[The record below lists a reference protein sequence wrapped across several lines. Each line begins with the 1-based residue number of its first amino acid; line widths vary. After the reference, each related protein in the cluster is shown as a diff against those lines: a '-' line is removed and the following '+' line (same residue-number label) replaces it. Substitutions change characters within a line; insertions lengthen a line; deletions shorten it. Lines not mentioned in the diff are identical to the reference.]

1 MKKTIS
7 IMLTLLMTMVFTA
20 CADTPSQVKD
30 DMSAYRDDSRN
41 KSDETDFTY
50 IPISELSENVE
61 AALNGSYSQFSI
73 SDKIK
78 FVQPDELHIMSFE
91 KSTNAIKN
99 YEKAMALFFSAEELA
114 SQNVVTQFDE
124 NNKYYMIQNE
134 PDKMYCCVAE
144 RGFIAAL
151 RPETFDI
158 SFSYNEPNVKIYHA
172 DRSDDLSDEYE
183 LEDGKHSVAEAV
195 DYVNNWFEANYG
207 QFSPDFDYKV
217 ETIIVRKHEEG
228 YLYQILVH
236 ALYKGVPLDSYTRAA
251 EKPDGTNVPKMTNLD
266 YGVSIQIVRSDEIS
280 SFTNGGCIIK
290 PVEVEAVDKC
300 ISLDSALRF
309 CEDKF
314 SNFKDITISDID
326 IMYTLIPVYE
336 PVPDEPD
343 KQELVRYD
351 SRPVWEFVIDV
362 DPTEFIK
369 EGEVNTRGDVRK
381 YIYIDMI
388 TGELKY
394 DFEVRRY

>member
-1 MKKTIS
+1 
-7 IMLTLLMTMVFTA
+7 MVFDVGEQLVVFLLV
-20 CADTPSQVKD
+20 CCHRIDDSGSQVYRGLVSEAIRKD
-30 DMSAYRDDSRN
+30 IHTRNRRIGARGSRQERRPVQTMHMLEIVVRVFQNLAVPFEGSA
-41 KSDETDFTY
+41 
-50 IPISELSENVE
+50 
-61 AALNGSYSQFSI
+61 G
-73 SDKIK
+73 
-78 FVQPDELHIMSFE
+78 
-91 KSTNAIKN
+91 
-99 YEKAMALFFSAEELA
+99 
-114 SQNVVTQFDE
+114 
-124 NNKYYMIQNE
+124 E
-134 PDKMYCCVAE
+134 PD
-144 RGFIAAL
+144 FDAAVL
-151 RPETFDI
+151 
-158 SFSYNEPNVKIYHA
+158 EP

>member
-266 YGVSIQIVRSDEIS
+266 YGVSIQIVR
-280 SFTNGGCIIK
+280 
-290 PVEVEAVDKC
+290 
-300 ISLDSALRF
+300 
-309 CEDKF
+309 
-314 SNFKDITISDID
+314 
-326 IMYTLIPVYE
+326 
-336 PVPDEPD
+336 
-343 KQELVRYD
+343 
-351 SRPVWEFVIDV
+351 
-362 DPTEFIK
+362 
-369 EGEVNTRGDVRK
+369 
-381 YIYIDMI
+381 
-388 TGELKY
+388 
-394 DFEVRRY
+394 

>member
-1 MKKTIS
+1 MRKVILSILTI
-7 IMLTLLMTMVFTA
+7 IVVVFVTA
-20 CADTPSQVKD
+20 CAETPSQVMD
-30 DMSAYRDDSRN
+30 DMSAYHEDNRDEI
-41 KSDETDFTY
+41 DELDFTY
-50 IPISELSENVE
+50 IPVSELSNNVE
-61 AALNGSYSQFSI
+61 AALSGAYSQFTI
-73 SDKIK
+73 SDKVK

-91 KSTNAIKN
+91 KSTNAIEN
-99 YEKAMALFFSAEELA
+99 YEKAMALFFSAEELQ
-114 SQNVVTQFDE
+114 SQNVVAQFDE

-134 PDKMYCCVAE
+134 PDKMYCCVEE

-158 SFSYNEPNVKIYHA
+158 SFSYSEPNVKIYHA

-183 LEDGKHSVAEAV
+183 LKDGKHSVAEAV
-195 DYVNNWFEANYG
+195 DYVNNWFEANYT

-217 ETIIVRKHEEG
+217 ETVIVRKHEEG
-228 YLYQILVH
+228 YLYQVLVH

-251 EKPDGTNVPKMTNLD
+251 EKPDGTNVPKMTNWD
-266 YGVSIQIVRSDEIS
+266 YGVSIQMVRSDEIS
-280 SFTNGGCIIK
+280 SFTNGVGIIK
-290 PVEVEAVDKC
+290 PVEVKAVVKC

-309 CEDKF
+309 CENKF
-314 SNFKDITISDID
+314 TNFKDITISDVD

-369 EGEVNTRGDVRK
+369 DGEVK
-381 YIYIDMI
+381 
-388 TGELKY
+388 
-394 DFEVRRY
+394 